1 MNPIDDINFD
11 EHELLMVEVAALALA
26 IGCHQNEDGSLTMS
40 VKQLM
45 LLCSLAVQA
54 AIEQTE

>member
-11 EHELLMVEVAALALA
+11 EHELMMVEAAALA
-26 IGCHQNEDGSLTMS
+26 IGAIQNEDGSLTMS

-54 AIEQTE
+54 AIEQMG

>member
-1 MNPIDDINFD
+1 MSNFPDVTFD
-11 EHELLMVEVAALALA
+11 EHELMMVEAAALA

-45 LLCSLAVQA
+45 LLCGLAVQA
-54 AIEQTE
+54 AIEQME

>member
-11 EHELLMVEVAALALA
+11 EHELMMVEASALA

-45 LLCSLAVQA
+45 LLCGLAVQA
-54 AIEQTE
+54 AIEQME

>member
-11 EHELLMVEVAALALA
+11 EHELLMVEAAALA

-40 VKQLM
+40 VKQFM

-54 AIEQTE
+54 AIEQME

>member
-1 MNPIDDINFD
+1 MNTINNIDFD
-11 EHELLMVEVAALALA
+11 EHELMMVEAAALA
-26 IGCHQNEDGSLTMS
+26 IDCHKNEDGSLTMS

-54 AIEQTE
+54 AIEQME

>member
-11 EHELLMVEVAALALA
+11 EHELMMVEAAALA
-26 IGCHQNEDGSLTMS
+26 IGAIQNEDGSLTMS

-54 AIEQTE
+54 AIEQME

>member
-1 MNPIDDINFD
+1 MNTIDDIDFD
-11 EHELLMVEVAALALA
+11 EHELMMLEVSALA
-26 IGCHQNEDGSLTMS
+26 IGAIQNDDGTLTMS

-54 AIEQTE
+54 AIEQME

>member
-11 EHELLMVEVAALALA
+11 EHELMMIEASALA
-26 IGCHQNEDGSLTMS
+26 IGATQNEDCSLTMS

-45 LLCSLAVQA
+45 LLCTLAVQV
-54 AIEQTE
+54 AIEQME

>member
-1 MNPIDDINFD
+1 MNPIDNIDFD
-11 EHELLMVEVAALALA
+11 EHELMMIEASALA

-45 LLCSLAVQA
+45 LLCGLAVQA
-54 AIEQTE
+54 VIEQME